1 MNLLLIE
8 PAHKQARVA
17 HTISNLEKRSRKD
30 YFNVPPLS
38 LGVLAGLTPA
48 DWNIRIV
55 QEPADTVDY
64 DEKVDLVGITAAT
77 HNVKRGYDI
86 ADEFAKR
93 GKTVVMGGIHPSV
106 MYTEALQHCDSVCIG
121 EAEPVWRDILGDFR
135 NGKLKKTYRQ
145 KAPFDMSLYTPP
157 IRELLPSKKS
167 LFFNVGTVETSR
179 GCPYNCDFCSVSITH
194 GRKIRHRPLSNLL
207 PEIESIERRKIFFVD
222 NNIISQ
228 PVQAKALFREMIP
241 LKKQW
246 LGQASISIAKDPELV
261 KLASKSGCFG
271 LLVGIESVVKEGF
284 KKYSKSL
291 NGIDELK
298 EAIKI
303 LKDNGIGIDAHLVF
317 GDDFETKQ
325 TMRESLENLL
335 DLDFVTSSLN
345 ILVPYPG
352 TKLSENL
359 EMQNRIL
366 TKDWNY
372 YDINHLV
379 FQPKNFSCDE
389 FVEEMQ
395 NLRNRYFS
403 YRSILSRTRS
413 YLFKRPLIVLSIN
426 VSTRVHNQV
435 GSMIET
441 ATRK

>member
-1 MNLLLIE
+1 MKLLLIE
-8 PAHKQARVA
+8 PAHQQVRIEHKLN
-17 HTISNLEKRSRKD
+17 HLEKRSRKD

-38 LGVLAGLTPA
+38 LGVLAGLTPT
-48 DWNIRIV
+48 DWDIRIV
-55 QEPADTVDY
+55 QEPADVVDFN
-64 DEKVDLVGITAAT
+64 EHVDIVGITAAT
-77 HNVKRGYDI
+77 HNIKRGYDI
-86 ADEFAKR
+86 ADKYKKR

-106 MYTEALQHCDSVCIG
+106 MFQEALQHCDSVCIG
-121 EAEPVWRDILGDFR
+121 EAEPVWRDILSDFQ

-145 KAPFDMSLYTPP
+145 KAPFDLSLYTPP
-157 IRELLPSKKS
+157 RREYMSSNKS

-194 GRKIRHRPLSNLL
+194 GRKIRHRPLRNLI
-207 PEIESIERRKIFFVD
+207 PEIESIENRTIFFVD
-222 NNIISQ
+222 NNIISNTQ
-228 PVQAKALFREMIP
+228 QAKDLFREMIH

-246 LGQASISIAKDPELV
+246 LGQASISIAKDHELV

-271 LLVGIESVVKEGF
+271 LLIGIESVVKDGF

-291 NGIDELK
+291 NGLNELK

-303 LKDNGIGIDAHLVF
+303 LKDHGIGIDAHLVF
-317 GDDFETKQ
+317 GNDFETKQ
-325 TMRESLENLL
+325 TMKESLDNLL

-352 TKLSENL
+352 TKINENL
-359 EMQNRIL
+359 EKQNRIL

-379 FQPKNFSCDE
+379 FKPKNFSCDE
-389 FVEEMQ
+389 FIDEMR

-403 YRSILSRTRS
+403 YKAILSRTCS
-413 YLFKRPLIVLSIN
+413 YLFKRPIVVFGIN
-426 VSTRVHNQV
+426 VSSRVHNHV
-435 GSMIET
+435 GSVIEL
-441 ATRK
+441 ATVK